1 MTCGVLTRFQLADL
15 PALEMPLH
23 LAIGFFDGVHVGHQ
37 AVIQAAVDAAAVAG
51 GMAGV
56 VTFHPHPCSLTRPDQ
71 VPAQLLADLDHK
83 AEVIRKLGVDLFVPL
98 KFDRELA
105 EQDAANFLRE
115 LTAAPVRT
123 IAVGE
128 DWRFGRGRLGDVALL
143 RAHGETAGFATLA
156 VPMVT
161 LDGERVS
168 STRIRQAVR
177 DGALT
182 AAAAMLG
189 RPYALRGTVLRGRCL
204 ARQLGFP
211 TANIDPGAMVVPPDG
226 VWAARASCEQHQR
239 LAGVANLGMRPTVD
253 GRTRVLEVHLFD
265 FQEDIYGRLLEVEF
279 VRHLRPEVR
288 FASLDDLKDQI
299 AADTA
304 LARQWLL
311 G

>member
-1 MTCGVLTRFQLADL
+1 VLTRFQLADL
-15 PALEMPLH
+15 PALETPLH

-37 AVIQAAVDAAAVAG
+37 AVIRAAVEAAARGG

-83 AEVIRKLGVDLFVPL
+83 SEVIRKLGVDLFVPL
-98 KFDRELA
+98 RFDPALA
-105 EQDAANFLRE
+105 ALDAADFIRQLA
-115 LTAAPVRT
+115 AAPVRT

-128 DWRFGRGRLGDVALL
+128 DWRFGRGRVGDVALL
-143 RAHGETAGFATLA
+143 RAHGEAAGFATVA

-177 DGALT
+177 DGALA

-189 RPYALRGTVLRGRCL
+189 RPYTLRGTVRPGRRL
-204 ARQLGFP
+204 AHQLGFP

-226 VWAARASCEQHQR
+226 VWAARVSCGGNES
-239 LAGVANLGMRPTVD
+239 LAAVANLGMRPTVD

-265 FQEDIYGRLLEVEF
+265 FDDDLYGRTLEVEF
-279 VRHLRPEVR
+279 VRHLRPEIR

-299 AADTA
+299 AADAA